1 MRAIDLI
8 NPAGEIA
15 KECQNMLLGTTEK
28 KERWKTIQKKH
39 SNRLET
45 NKTLQHEQPIKLT
58 KIQRSRRLY

>member
-8 NPAGEIA
+8 NPVGEIA
-15 KECQNMLLGTTEK
+15 KECQKMLLGTTEK

-45 NKTLQHEQPIKLT
+45 NKTLQHEQPIK
-58 KIQRSRRLY
+58 